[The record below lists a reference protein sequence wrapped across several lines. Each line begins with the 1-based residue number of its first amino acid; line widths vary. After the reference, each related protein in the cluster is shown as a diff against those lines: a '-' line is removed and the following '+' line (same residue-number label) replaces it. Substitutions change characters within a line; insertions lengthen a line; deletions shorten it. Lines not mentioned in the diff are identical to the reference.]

1 MLKSEK
7 WGDLFQVIV
16 LEANSIKQ
24 ISKVNILFYKEQENN
39 VLCLSVRCELG

>member
-1 MLKSEK
+1 MLKPEK

-24 ISKVNILFYKEQENN
+24 INKVKNLFYKEQENN
-39 VLCLSVRCELG
+39 VLCLSNRYELG